1 MKLLEK
7 LLKITEEMGG
17 LGKGGQNPNFKYSY
31 VRGED
36 AIKKFREFEI
46 KYRIKVIPV
55 IQSNT
60 LVVTKQEKGNLVSAV
75 IDFNIYDVESDEK
88 ITVSLPSSGW
98 DSTDKSA
105 FKLMTGA
112 LKYFILQTFT
122 YSSDDPEA
130 TVEERD
136 DTVPTETQHELPT
149 PKVVS
154 FAAKTV
160 VGTTINTP
168 NVEPI
173 KSKFADMVPTV
184 PVETKTSVSFKD
196 SGLSSSFRPR
206 S

>member
-7 LLKITEEMGG
+7 LLKITEDMGG
-17 LGKGGQNPNFKYSY
+17 LGKEGQNPNFKYAY

-46 KYRIKVIPV
+46 KYKIKVIPV
-55 IQSNT
+55 IQSST
-60 LVVTKQEKGNLVSAV
+60 LLVTKLDKGNLVSAV
-75 IDFNIYDVESDEK
+75 MDYNIYDVESDEK

-130 TVEERD
+130 EK
-136 DTVPTETQHELPT
+136 ELPLNKEDIPST
-149 PKVVS
+149 ATKAEFKPVIKQTVVS
-154 FAAKTV
+154 SGPAS
-160 VGTTINTP
+160 I
-168 NVEPI
+168 
-173 KSKFADMVPTV
+173 SKFGDMLP
-184 PVETKTSVSFKD
+184 KTGGVSFKD
-196 SGLSSSFRPR
+196 SGLSKGFKPAGE
-206 S
+206 